1 MPKLTADAIYA
12 ELRDRICLL
21 DLAPGE
27 ALREQ
32 HLAQEFGVS
41 RTPIREALAMLRLN
55 GLAVRR
61 TGGGMSVSTVDIKAL
76 RDVYALRLKL
86 TELIADFTMARI
98 PSDVLARL
106 MGLRQEVEEA
116 GSGHDPREL
125 GRLYGEFH
133 DAVLETVA
141 NDPLKE
147 VLDRLFRQTARIW
160 VQLLPEMDWDEEL
173 QILLEEI
180 DGTIEALEDASPR
193 RMAEVRSKH
202 MMMLLDRFNE
212 YLTRPLI

>member
-1 MPKLTADAIYA
+1 MSKLTADAIYT

-32 HLAQEFGVS
+32 HLAKEFGVS
-41 RTPIREALAMLRLN
+41 RTPIREALAMLRLD

-86 TELIADFTMARI
+86 TELIADFTKSRI
-98 PSDVLARL
+98 PPEVVTRL
-106 MGLRQEVEEA
+106 RALRQQVAEA
-116 GSGHDPREL
+116 APGHDAREL
-125 GRLYGEFH
+125 GRLYGQFH
-133 DAVLETVA
+133 EAVLETVA
-141 NDPLKE
+141 NDPLKA

-160 VQLLPEMDWDEEL
+160 VQLLPEMDWDEEV

-180 DGTIEALEDASPR
+180 DGTIEALEGSSAV
-193 RMAEVRSKH
+193 RMAEVRAKH
-202 MMMLLDRFNE
+202 MMMLLDRFND